1 MRHPL
6 PVPGTERW
14 SSDECSRKMSMALAL
29 SSKHSSIGSRTAS
42 LAMSGPSVNALTAQ
56 GVALLFGLRLWA
68 SVCLALYVA
77 FWLEL
82 DDPFW
87 AGTSAA
93 IVCQPQLGASLRKGW
108 FRMIGTVVG
117 AIAIVV
123 LTACFPQDRVA
134 FLLLL
139 ALWAAICG
147 FVATLLRNFASYSA
161 ALAGYTAAIIAAD
174 TLGATGGPNTEVFM
188 LAVTRAS
195 EICIGI
201 VCAGI
206 VLAGTDLGD
215 AQRRLATSFAILAA
229 EITSRFTNILAQ
241 PIPEVTETQA
251 QLNELARRVIA
262 LDPEVDQAFGESSE
276 LRYHAST
283 LQAAVYGV
291 FTALDGYR
299 GVVAHLRELP
309 DKIARQGAQ
318 TILGKLP
325 PQLRLSPEPAAPI
338 RWIADPKGLHRVC
351 EEAIRRLLALRAR
364 TPSLR
369 LLADET
375 VRLFTGILL
384 VLDGLALLVGAS
396 GRSFSGQGRTRLMG
410 ADWLPALVNAGHIFV
425 TIGLV
430 EFVWIVTAWPN
441 GAFAI
446 TFTAIVVLLL
456 SPKGELAYA
465 GALAFTLGT
474 AVGIACTAIINFA
487 LLPGLETFPAFCIV
501 IGLYLVPVGYWMAQ
515 TRQPAIFG
523 MLTAMAIIFVPV
535 LAPTNQMSYDPM
547 QYYNLALAIFVAC
560 AAAALSFHL
569 LPPLSPALQIR
580 RLLAFALRDLRRVA
594 TARSPLQLDDWEE
607 RMYGRIAALPD
618 KAGPIQGDD
627 LLAVL
632 AAGREILQ
640 LRRLSPF
647 IRLEPELDAAL
658 AALAQG
664 HSVIATTQLV
674 QLDHRLASLPNKKPG
689 VHLALRARASILVL
703 SEALAQHADYFD
715 AGRPA

>member
-1 MRHPL
+1 MASVSAEHGLMPARTASPRQ
-6 PVPGTERW
+6 TE
-14 SSDECSRKMSMALAL
+14 MSAGELSALAL
-29 SSKHSSIGSRTAS
+29 
-42 LAMSGPSVNALTAQ
+42 P
-56 GVALLFGLRLWA
+56 LLFGLRLWA

-82 DDPFW
+82 DNPFW

-134 FLLLL
+134 FLVLL

-174 TLGATGGPNTEVFM
+174 ALGATGGGPNTDIFM

-215 AQRRLATSFAILAA
+215 AQRRLAMSFATLAV
-229 EITSRFTNILAQ
+229 EITSRFTNILAW
-241 PIPEVTETQA
+241 PRAEPTGTQA
-251 QLNELARRVIA
+251 QLNELAGRVIA
-262 LDPEVDQAFGESSE
+262 LDPEVDQALGESSE

-309 DKIARQGAQ
+309 DKLARQGAQ
-318 TILGKLP
+318 RILGKLP
-325 PQLRLSPEPAAPI
+325 PRLRVAPEPGTPI
-338 RWIADPKGLHRVC
+338 RWIAHPKGLHCVC
-351 EEAIRRLLALRAR
+351 EEAIRRLLALQVR

-375 VRLFTGILL
+375 VRLLTGILQ
-384 VLDGLALLVGAS
+384 VLDSLALLVGAPGGS
-396 GRSFSGQGRTRLMG
+396 FTGRDRTGLVA
-410 ADWLPALVNAGHIFV
+410 ADWLPALVNAVRAFV

-430 EFVWIVTAWPN
+430 ELLWIVTAWPN

-446 TFTAIVVLLL
+446 FVTAVVVLLL

-465 GALAFTLGT
+465 GAVSFTLGV
-474 AVGIACTAIINFA
+474 AVCILCAAIINFA
-487 LLPGLETFPAFCIV
+487 LLPGLETFAAFCLV
-501 IGLYLVPVGYWMAQ
+501 IGLYLVPVGYGLAQ

-523 MLTAMAIIFVPV
+523 MLTAMAIIFVPI
-535 LAPTNQMSYDPM
+535 LAPTNQMH
-547 QYYNLALAIFVAC
+547 YNTADFYNVALASFVASG
-560 AAAALSFHL
+560 AATLSFRL

-580 RLLAFALRDLRRVA
+580 RLLAFALSDLRRLA
-594 TARSPLQLDDWEE
+594 TARAPLQLDDWEE
-607 RMYGRIAALPD
+607 RMYSRIAALPD
-618 KAGPIQGDD
+618 KAGAIQGDQ

-640 LRRLSPF
+640 LRRLSA
-647 IRLEPELDAAL
+647 LVHLGPELDVAL

-664 HSVIATTQLV
+664 HSAIATIQLA
-674 QLDHRLASLPNKKPG
+674 QLDHRLASSPDKKPE
-689 VHLALRARASILVL
+689 HLTLQARASILVL

-715 AGRPA
+715 AGLPA